1 MSSKVLLT
9 TTKRNEHMLYEQVIA
24 NNPSLQPY
32 EYVSTE
38 IAEDGKHWLL
48 HLKSSRGTEDV
59 TCPFCNSP
67 VHICGNYSMRLRDMP
82 IHPGTKQDIEIAYH
96 RYRCQSCERTFSEEI
111 PFKHSETRITE
122 RAASWI
128 SAFLRFNIPISTVQK
143 ITGVHW
149 DTIKRIHKDLMDEA
163 IASRQKELRKEGYK
177 PKHLAVDEFAIHKGH
192 RYATCVM
199 DLDTGDVLW
208 AGKGR
213 TKADFSIFFQEMDMD
228 YLSEVEAVAMDMNAS
243 YNALVNEHMPWAE
256 IVYDRYHM
264 QAQFGKDVLGA
275 VRLEEARKHNAL
287 AKQLKEDGCPKAA
300 IKEEKKLY
308 SEVKRAR
315 WILLAGEDSLS
326 DKDASAL
333 EKILDDHADLAL
345 CHAMKEEMARLFDL
359 RDEDEARKGWTLW
372 FEGAKA
378 SGIPALVR
386 FAERKEKRLDGL
398 IAHASHPIS
407 TGKLEGFNN
416 RIKVAKRIAY
426 GYRDEDYFFSLIQ
439 FISIPSVRFQSPKK
453 T

>member
-1 MSSKVLLT
+1 
-9 TTKRNEHMLYEQVIA
+9 MLYEQVIA

-163 IASRQKELRKEGYK
+163 TASRQKELRKEGYK

-208 AGKGR
+208 VGKGR
-213 TKADFSIFFQEMDMD
+213 TKAGFSIFFQEMDMD

-398 IAHASHPIS
+398 FAHASHPIS

>member
-1 MSSKVLLT
+1 
-9 TTKRNEHMLYEQVIA
+9 MLIEQIIA
-24 NNPSLQPY
+24 NDPTLQPY
-32 EYVSTE
+32 ECINTE
-38 IAEDGKHWLL
+38 IAEDGQRLIL
-48 HLKSSRGTEDV
+48 HLASRQDTAEER
-59 TCPFCNSP
+59 CPYCNGH
-67 VHICGNYSMRLRDMP
+67 VHILGSLSMRLRDMP
-82 IHPGTKQDIEIAYH
+82 VYSGTRQDLEISYH
-96 RYRCQSCERTFSEEI
+96 RYICQSCARTFCEEI
-111 PFKHSETRITE
+111 PFRYPETRISE

-128 SAFLRFNIPISTVQK
+128 SSFLRFNIPISTVQK

-149 DTIKRIHKDLMDEA
+149 DTIKHIQKQIMDEA
-163 IASRQKELRKEGYK
+163 VADRRRKLLGEGYK

-208 AGKGR
+208 VGKGR
-213 TKADFSIFFQEMDMD
+213 TKADFSIFFHEMDMD

-243 YNALVNEHMPWAE
+243 YNALVSRHMPYAE

-264 QAQFGKDVLGA
+264 QAQFGKDVLGT
-275 VRLEEARKHNAL
+275 VRLEEARKHRDNAM
-287 AKQLKEDGCPKAA
+287 QLKEDGRAKAE
-300 IKEEKKLY
+300 IREEKRLY

-315 WILLAGEDSLS
+315 WILLAGESSLS
-326 DKDASAL
+326 DDEASSL
-333 EKILDDHADLAL
+333 KRILDDHADLAL

-359 RDEDEARKGWTLW
+359 RDEDEARKSWTAW

-378 SGIPALVR
+378 SGIPALIR
-386 FAERKEKRLDGL
+386 FAELKEKRIDGL

-439 FISIPSVRFQSPKK
+439 FISIPSVRPQSHRK

>member
-1 MSSKVLLT
+1 
-9 TTKRNEHMLYEQVIA
+9 
-24 NNPSLQPY
+24 
-32 EYVSTE
+32 
-38 IAEDGKHWLL
+38 
-48 HLKSSRGTEDV
+48 
-59 TCPFCNSP
+59 
-67 VHICGNYSMRLRDMP
+67 
-82 IHPGTKQDIEIAYH
+82 
-96 RYRCQSCERTFSEEI
+96 
-111 PFKHSETRITE
+111 
-122 RAASWI
+122 
-128 SAFLRFNIPISTVQK
+128 
-143 ITGVHW
+143 
-149 DTIKRIHKDLMDEA
+149 MDEA
-163 IASRQKELRKEGYK
+163 IADRRRKLLREGYK

-208 AGKGR
+208 VGKGR

-256 IVYDRYHM
+256 VVYDRYHM

-287 AKQLKEDGCPKAA
+287 AKQLKEDGFPKKE
-300 IKEEKKLY
+300 IKEEKRLY

-326 DKDASAL
+326 DKDVSSL
-333 EKILDDHADLAL
+333 KKILDDHADLAL
-345 CHAMKEEMARLFDL
+345 CHAMKEEMTRLFDL
-359 RDEDEARKGWTLW
+359 RDGDEARKGWIKW
-372 FEGAKA
+372 FEGAKS

-386 FAERKEKRLDGL
+386 FGELKEKRIDGL

-439 FISIPSVRFQSPKK
+439 FISIPSIRSQSLKK
-453 T
+453 TRRAIFFPWK

>member
-1 MSSKVLLT
+1 
-9 TTKRNEHMLYEQVIA
+9 MLFEQIIA
-24 NNPSLQPY
+24 NNPSFQPY

-38 IAEDGKHWLL
+38 IIEDGNRLVF
-48 HLKSSRGTEDV
+48 HLESKRSTAEER
-59 TCPFCNSP
+59 CPYCGGI
-67 VHICGNYSMRLRDMP
+67 VHICGSLSMRLRDMP
-82 IHPGTKQDIEIAYH
+82 VYCGTRQDMEITYH
-96 RYRCQSCERTFSEEI
+96 RYRCRSCAKTFSEDI
-111 PFKHSETRITE
+111 PFKHPETRITE

-128 SAFLRFNIPISTVQK
+128 SAFLRFNMPISTVQK

-149 DTIKRIHKDLMDEA
+149 DTIKRIQKALMDEA
-163 IASRQKELRKEGYK
+163 IAERRRKLLREGYK

-199 DLDTGDVLW
+199 DLDTGDVIW
-208 AGKGR
+208 VGRGR
-213 TKADFSIFFQEMDMD
+213 TKADFAIFFQEMDME

-243 YNALVNEHMPWAE
+243 YNMLVGENMPWAE

-275 VRLEEARKHNAL
+275 VRLDEARRHNAM

-300 IKEEKKLY
+300 IKEEKRLY

-315 WILLAGEDSLS
+315 WILLAGKDSLS

-333 EKILDDHADLAL
+333 GKILDDHADLAL
-345 CHAMKEEMARLFDL
+345 CHAMKEEMSRLFAL
-359 RDEDEARKGWTLW
+359 KDEAEARNGWIAW

-378 SGIPALVR
+378 SGIPALMK

-407 TGKLEGFNN
+407 TGRLEGFNN

-439 FISIPSVRFQSPKK
+439 FISIPSGKTQSLKK

>member
-1 MSSKVLLT
+1 MLT

-163 IASRQKELRKEGYK
+163 TASRQKELRKEGYK

-199 DLDTGDVLW
+199 DLDTGDGLW
-208 AGKGR
+208 VGKGR
-213 TKADFSIFFQEMDMD
+213 TKAGFSIFFQEMDMD

-275 VRLEEARKHNAL
+275 VRLEEARKHNAQ

-315 WILLAGEDSLS
+315 WILLAGEGSLS

-333 EKILDDHADLAL
+333 ENILDDHADLAL

>member
-1 MSSKVLLT
+1 
-9 TTKRNEHMLYEQVIA
+9 MLFDQIIA

-32 EYVSTE
+32 EYISTE
-38 IAEDGKHWLL
+38 ITEDGKRLVL
-48 HLKSSRGTEDV
+48 HLGSRRNTAEEA
-59 TCPFCNSP
+59 CPYCGGH
-67 VHICGNYSMRLRDMP
+67 VHICGSCSMRLRDMP
-82 IHPGTKQDIEIAYH
+82 IHPGTRQDIEIAYH

-163 IASRQKELRKEGYK
+163 TASRQKELREEGYK

-208 AGKGR
+208 VGKGR

-439 FISIPSVRFQSPKK
+439 FISIPSVRSQSLRK

>member
-1 MSSKVLLT
+1 
-9 TTKRNEHMLYEQVIA
+9 MLYEQVIA

-163 IASRQKELRKEGYK
+163 TASRQKELRKEGYK

-208 AGKGR
+208 VGKGR
-213 TKADFSIFFQEMDMD
+213 TKAGFSIFFQEMDMD

-359 RDEDEARKGWTLW
+359 RDKDEARKGWTLW

>member
-1 MSSKVLLT
+1 M
-9 TTKRNEHMLYEQVIA
+9 
-24 NNPSLQPY
+24 
-32 EYVSTE
+32 
-38 IAEDGKHWLL
+38 L
-48 HLKSSRGTEDV
+48 HLKSKRNTEEE
-59 TCPFCNSP
+59 TCPYCGGQ
-67 VHICGNYSMRLRDMP
+67 VHICGSHSMKLRDMP
-82 IHPGTKQDIEIAYH
+82 INPGTRQDIEIAYH
-96 RYRCQSCERTFSEEI
+96 RYRCQSCARTFSEEI
-111 PFKHSETRITE
+111 TFKYPETRIST
-122 RAASWI
+122 
-128 SAFLRFNIPISTVQK
+128 FLRFNIPISTVQK

-149 DTIKRIHKDLMDEA
+149 DTIKRIQKEIMDEA
-163 IASRQKELRKEGYK
+163 IADRRRKLLREGYK

-208 AGKGR
+208 VGKGR

-287 AKQLKEDGCPKAA
+287 AKQLKEDGFPKKE
-300 IKEEKKLY
+300 IKEEKWLY

-326 DKDASAL
+326 DKDVSSL
-333 EKILDDHADLAL
+333 KKILDDHANLAL
-345 CHAMKEEMARLFDL
+345 CHAMKEEMTRLFDL
-359 RDEDEARKGWTLW
+359 RDGDEARKGWIKW
-372 FEGAKA
+372 FEGAKS

-386 FAERKEKRLDGL
+386 FGELKEKRIDGL

-439 FISIPSVRFQSPKK
+439 FISIPSIRSQSLKK
-453 T
+453 TRRAIFFPWK

>member
-1 MSSKVLLT
+1 
-9 TTKRNEHMLYEQVIA
+9 MLFEQIIA
-24 NNPSLQPY
+24 NNPSLQAY
-32 EYVSTE
+32 EYINTE
-38 IAEDGKHWLL
+38 IAEDGHRLVL
-48 HLKSSRGTEDV
+48 HLASRKDTSEER
-59 TCPFCNSP
+59 CPYCKGH
-67 VHICGNYSMRLRDMP
+67 VHILGSRSMRLRDMP
-82 IHPGTKQDIEIAYH
+82 VYTGTRQELDISYH
-96 RYRCQSCERTFSEEI
+96 RYRCQSCARTFCETI
-111 PFKHSETRITE
+111 PFRYPETRISE

-128 SAFLRFNIPISTVQK
+128 SSFLRFNMPISTVQK

-149 DTIKRIHKDLMDEA
+149 DTIKHIQKEIMDEA
-163 IASRQKELRKEGYK
+163 VAERRWKLRREGYK

-208 AGKGR
+208 VGKGR
-213 TKADFSIFFQEMDMD
+213 TKADFSNFFHELDMD

-243 YNALVNEHMPWAE
+243 YNALVSEHMPWAE

-275 VRLEEARKHNAL
+275 VRLDEARKHRDN
-287 AKQLKEDGCPKAA
+287 AKQLKEDGRAKSEMKA
-300 IKEEKKLY
+300 EKQLY
-308 SEVKRAR
+308 CEVKRAR

-326 DKDASAL
+326 DDEASFL
-333 EKILDDHADLAL
+333 KKILDDHAGLAL

-359 RDEDEARKGWTLW
+359 RDEDEARNGWTAW

-378 SGIPALVR
+378 SGIPALMR
-386 FAERKEKRLDGL
+386 FAELKEKRIDGL

-439 FISIPSVRFQSPKK
+439 FISIPSLKPQSHRK

>member
-1 MSSKVLLT
+1 MLL
-9 TTKRNEHMLYEQVIA
+9 EQIIA

-32 EYVSTE
+32 EYVNTE
-38 IAEDGKHWLL
+38 IAEDGHRLVL
-48 HLKSSRGTEDV
+48 YLASRKDTAEER
-59 TCPFCNSP
+59 CPYCKGH
-67 VHICGNYSMRLRDMP
+67 VHILSSCSMRLRDMP
-82 IHPGTKQDIEIAYH
+82 VYTGTRQDLEISYH
-96 RYRCQSCERTFSEEI
+96 RYRCQSCARTFCEEI
-111 PFKHSETRITE
+111 PFRYPETRISG

-128 SAFLRFNIPISTVQK
+128 SSFLRFNIPISTVQK

-149 DTIKRIHKDLMDEA
+149 DTIKRIQKQIMDETVA
-163 IASRQKELRKEGYK
+163 ERRRKLLGEGYK
-177 PKHLAVDEFAIHKGH
+177 PKHLAVDELAIHKGH

-199 DLDTGDVLW
+199 DLDTGDVIW
-208 AGKGR
+208 VGKGR
-213 TKADFSIFFQEMDMD
+213 TKADFAIFFQEIDVD

-243 YNALVNEHMPWAE
+243 YNALISKNLPHAR

-264 QAQFGKDVLGA
+264 QAQFGKDVLGT
-275 VRLEEARKHNAL
+275 VRLDEARKHKDKAR
-287 AKQLKEDGCPKAA
+287 QLREDGGSRAEM
-300 IKEEKKLY
+300 KEEKRLY
-308 SEVKRAR
+308 CEVKRAR
-315 WILLAGEDSLS
+315 WILLAGEDGLS
-326 DKDASAL
+326 DGEASSL
-333 EKILDDHADLAL
+333 KKILDDHTDLAL

-359 RDEDEARKGWTLW
+359 RDEDEARNGWTSW

-378 SGIPALVR
+378 SGIPALIR
-386 FAERKEKRLDGL
+386 FAELKEKRIDGL

-439 FISIPSVRFQSPKK
+439 FISIPYVRAQSHRK

>member
-1 MSSKVLLT
+1 
-9 TTKRNEHMLYEQVIA
+9 MLFEQVIA

-38 IAEDGKHWLL
+38 IAEDGKHWFF
-48 HLKSSRGTEDV
+48 HLKSNRGTEDV

-67 VHICGNYSMRLRDMP
+67 VHICGNYSMQLRDMP
-82 IHPGTKQDIEIAYH
+82 IYPETKQDIEITYH
-96 RYRCQSCERTFSEEI
+96 RYRCQSCARTFNEEI
-111 PFKHSETRITE
+111 PFKHPETRITE
-122 RAASWI
+122 RAVSWI
-128 SAFLRFNIPISTVQK
+128 SAFLRFNIPINTVQK

-149 DTIKRIHKDLMDEA
+149 DTIKRIQKEIMDEA
-163 IASRQKELRKEGYK
+163 IADRRRKLLREGYK
-177 PKHLAVDEFAIHKGH
+177 PKHLAVDEFAIHRGH

-208 AGKGR
+208 VGRGR
-213 TKADFSIFFQEMDMD
+213 TKADFAIFFQKMDMD

-264 QAQFGKDVLGA
+264 QAQFGKDVLGVA
-275 VRLEEARKHNAL
+275 RLDEARKHNAL
-287 AKQLKEDGCPKAA
+287 AKQLKEDGCPKAV

-315 WILLAGEDSLS
+315 WILLAGKDSLS
-326 DKDASAL
+326 DKDVSSL
-333 EKILDDHADLAL
+333 KKILDDHADLAL
-345 CHAMKEEMARLFDL
+345 CHAMKEEMTRLFDL
-359 RDEDEARKGWTLW
+359 RDEEEARKGWIEW

-439 FISIPSVRFQSPKK
+439 FISIPSVRSQSLKK

>member
-1 MSSKVLLT
+1 
-9 TTKRNEHMLYEQVIA
+9 MLFEQVIA
-24 NNPSLQPY
+24 NNTSLQPY
-32 EYVSTE
+32 EYINAE
-38 IAEDGKHWLL
+38 IAEGGKQWLL
-48 HLKSSRGTEDV
+48 HFKSGRGTEDV

-67 VHICGNYSMRLRDMP
+67 VHICGNYSMKLRDMP
-82 IHPGTKQDIEIAYH
+82 IYPGTKQDVEIAYH
-96 RYRCQSCERTFSEEI
+96 RYRCQECGRTFSEEI
-111 PFKHSETRITE
+111 PFKYPETRITE
-122 RAASWI
+122 RAAAWI
-128 SAFLRFNIPISTVQK
+128 SAFLRFNIPISIVQK

-149 DTIKRIHKDLMDEA
+149 DTIKRIHKGLMEEA
-163 IASRQKELRKEGYK
+163 IEERRRNLLREGYK

-213 TKADFSIFFQEMDMD
+213 TKADFSIFFQEIDLNH
-228 YLSEVEAVAMDMNAS
+228 LSEVEAVAMDMNAS
-243 YNALVNEHMPWAE
+243 YNALVSEHMPWAE

-275 VRLEEARKHNAL
+275 VRLEEARKHKVQA
-287 AKQLKEDGCPKAA
+287 AQLKEEGYSNKE
-300 IKEEKKLY
+300 IKEEKRLY

-326 DKDASAL
+326 DEDVSAL
-333 EKILDDHADLAL
+333 KKILDEHVDLAV
-345 CHAMKEEMARLFDL
+345 CHAMKEEMARLFEL
-359 RDEDEARKGWTLW
+359 RDEDEARKGWTSW

-439 FISIPSVRFQSPKK
+439 FISIPSVRFQSLKNP
-453 T
+453 

>member
-1 MSSKVLLT
+1 
-9 TTKRNEHMLYEQVIA
+9 MLFEQVIA

-32 EYVSTE
+32 EYISTE
-38 IAEDGKHWLL
+38 ITEDGKRRVLNL
-48 HLKSSRGTEDV
+48 ESRRNTAEER
-59 TCPFCNSP
+59 CPYCNGH
-67 VHICGNYSMRLRDMP
+67 VHICGNCSMRLRDMP
-82 IHPGTKQDIEIAYH
+82 VYSGTRQDMEITYH
-96 RYRCQSCERTFSEEI
+96 RYRCQSCARTFCEEI
-111 PFKHSETRITE
+111 PFRYPETRITE

-128 SAFLRFNIPISTVQK
+128 SAFLRYDMPISTVQK
-143 ITGVHW
+143 ITGIHW
-149 DTIKRIHKDLMDEA
+149 DTIKRIQKEIMDEA
-163 IASRQKELRKEGYK
+163 IADRRRRLLREGYK

-208 AGKGR
+208 VGRGR
-213 TKADFSIFFQEMDMD
+213 TKADFAIFFQEMDMD
-228 YLSEVEAVAMDMNAS
+228 HLSQVEAVAMDMNAS
-243 YNALVNEHMPWAE
+243 YNILVAEHLPQAR

-275 VRLEEARKHNAL
+275 VRLDEARRHSAM
-287 AKQLKEDGCPKAA
+287 ARQMKEDGCPKAE

-315 WILLAGEDSLS
+315 WILLAGRDSLS
-326 DKDASAL
+326 DKDASSL
-333 EKILDDHADLAL
+333 KKILDEHADLAL
-345 CHAMKEEMARLFDL
+345 CHAMKEEMSRLFDL
-359 RDEDEARKGWTLW
+359 RDENDARKGWSEW

-378 SGIPALVR
+378 SGIPALVG

-439 FISIPSVRFQSPKK
+439 FISIPSVRSQSLKNP
-453 T
+453 

>member
-1 MSSKVLLT
+1 
-9 TTKRNEHMLYEQVIA
+9 MLIEQIIA

-32 EYVSTE
+32 EYINTE
-38 IAEDGKHWLL
+38 IVEDGHRLVL
-48 HLKSSRGTEDV
+48 HLASRKDTAEER
-59 TCPFCNSP
+59 CPYCNGH
-67 VHICGNYSMRLRDMP
+67 VHICGSCSMRLRDMP
-82 IHPGTKQDIEIAYH
+82 VYAGTRQDLEIAYH
-96 RYRCQSCERTFSEEI
+96 RYRCQNCARTFCEGI
-111 PFKHSETRITE
+111 PFRYPETRISE

-128 SAFLRFNIPISTVQK
+128 SSFLRFNIPISTVQR

-149 DTIKRIHKDLMDEA
+149 DTIKHIQKEIMDEA
-163 IASRQKELRKEGYK
+163 VADRRMELLMQGYK

-199 DLDTGDVLW
+199 DPDTGDVLW
-208 AGKGR
+208 VGKGR
-213 TKADFSIFFQEMDMD
+213 TKADFSIFFHEMDMD

-243 YNALVNEHMPWAE
+243 YNALVSEHMPWAQ
-256 IVYDRYHM
+256 IVYDRCHM

-275 VRLEEARKHNAL
+275 VRLDEARKHRDNAR
-287 AKQLKEDGCPKAA
+287 QLKEDGRERSE
-300 IKEEKKLY
+300 IKEEKRLY

-315 WILLAGEDSLS
+315 WILLAGESSLS
-326 DKDASAL
+326 DDEASSL
-333 EKILDDHADLAL
+333 RKILDDHADLAL
-345 CHAMKEEMARLFDL
+345 CHAMKEEMARLFDI
-359 RDEDEARKGWTLW
+359 RDAEEARKGWTAW
-372 FEGAKA
+372 FDGAKA

-386 FAERKEKRLDGL
+386 FAELKEKRIDGL

-426 GYRDEDYFFSLIQ
+426 GYRDENYFFSLIQ
-439 FISIPSVRFQSPKK
+439 FISIPSVRSQSHRK